1 MGATLLNAFA
11 KVATVAITVA
21 LSYTVVV
28 TAIVVYNDFA
38 GKL

>member
-1 MGATLLNAFA
+1 MGATLLHAFA

-21 LSYTVVV
+21 LSYTIVV
-28 TAIVVYNDFA
+28 TTIAIYNDFA

>member
-1 MGATLLNAFA
+1 MGATLLNTFA

-21 LSYTVVV
+21 MSY
-28 TAIVVYNDFA
+28 AIVVTTIAIYNDFA